1 MCLLYDFSR
10 KKQGHERWKFRS
22 FSFMYEIYP
31 YLKLKKKERKARSF
45 WIKIKFLKFRDTMSL
60 RTRFWI
66 IELIS
71 SCDKDKIETLLR

>member
-1 MCLLYDFSR
+1 MISLEKNKDKSDENSV
-10 KKQGHERWKFRS
+10 HFR
-22 FSFMYEIYP
+22 MYEIYP